1 MIKQRTVITT
11 DGEVDDMNS
20 FMRAL
25 LYSNEMDLAGIV
37 LTASEFHYAGDEKKG
52 IAPFRWTGTQWP
64 FEIIDLYEKVY
75 HNLISHDPS
84 YPSPKR
90 LRDITKIG
98 NVSCKG
104 EMDEVTEGSE
114 FLKEL
119 FLDEDE
125 RTLYVQTWGGTNTTA
140 RALKSIE
147 EQYKGTEQWDAV
159 YRKVTE
165 KLVLFIILDQD
176 ESYAQYIRNHWK
188 DITVIKDVSDFW
200 HFAYAWPFNDETVN
214 TTLHGD
220 WQKENLI
227 KGEYMQRYALMG
239 DGKILE
245 GELSEEQRGTDE
257 WLEKNPFY
265 HRYDF
270 ISEGDSPGFLY
281 LLDRGLRS
289 LENPAYGGW
298 GSRFEKEDEC
308 HYINSA
314 PDYNPV
320 TRQYEASYS
329 LTRWISDIQNDF
341 AARVEWTLTDD
352 DSAVEH
358 LPVISIEEGNDITAK
373 AGDTISL
380 HVISDRQACQIFHW
394 WHYFEAGTYGH
405 RNGTATVI
413 GEGLQLDL
421 VRKPDQDEDVSGI
434 SLQGA
439 DTSCVSF
446 TVPEDAKKGDTI
458 HMIVSVENNTG
469 HHLKSYQRVIMTVA

>member
-37 LTASEFHYAGDEKKG
+37 LTASQFHYAGDENKG
-52 IAPFRWTGTQWP
+52 IVPFRWTGSQWP

-84 YPSPKR
+84 YPSPDR
-90 LRDITKIG
+90 LREITKIG
-98 NVSCKG
+98 NISFQG

-114 FLKEL
+114 FLKSL

-147 EQYKGTEQWDAV
+147 EEYEDTEEWEAV
-159 YRKVTE
+159 YRKVAD

-176 ESYAQYIRNHWK
+176 ESYSLYIQDHWK
-188 DITVIKDVSDFW
+188 DLTVIKDVSDFW
-200 HFAYAWPFNDETVN
+200 HFAYAWPFNDEAVN
-214 TTLHGD
+214 QTLHGE

-227 KGEYMQRYALMG
+227 RGEYMQRYALMG
-239 DGKILE
+239 DGKMLE
-245 GELSEEQRGTDE
+245 GELFEEQRGTE
-257 WLEKNPFY
+257 QWLEKNPFY

-281 LLDRGLRS
+281 LLDRGLGNP
-289 LENPAYGGW
+289 ENPSYGGW
-298 GSRFEKEDEC
+298 GSRFEKEDEH

-314 PDYNPV
+314 LDYNPV
-320 TRQYEASYS
+320 TKRYEASYS

-341 AARVEWTLTDD
+341 AARIEWTLTDD

-358 LPVISIEEGNDITAK
+358 LPVISVQEGNHISAQP
-373 AGDTISL
+373 GEMISL
-380 HVISDRQACQIFHW
+380 HVISDRQACQKLHW
-394 WHYFEAGTYGH
+394 WHYFEAGTYG
-405 RNGTATVI
+405 NAKGTSSVI

-421 VRKPDQDEDVSGI
+421 VREPAEDEDVSGI
-434 SLQGA
+434 SLHGA

-446 TVPEDAKKGDTI
+446 EIPSDARHQDTI
-458 HMIVSVENNTG
+458 HIIVSAENSDR
-469 HHLKSYQRVIMTVA
+469 HHLKSYQRVIVTVV